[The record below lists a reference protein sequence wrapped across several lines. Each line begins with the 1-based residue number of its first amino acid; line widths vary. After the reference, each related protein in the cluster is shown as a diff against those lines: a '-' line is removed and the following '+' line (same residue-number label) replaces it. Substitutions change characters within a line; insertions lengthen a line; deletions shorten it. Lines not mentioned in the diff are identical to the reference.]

1 MAYEV
6 CLSRRILKLV
16 AIPPTIP
23 TSFVPKQPVHT
34 TARHVR
40 GTFGILSLI
49 AFFLAGAALIVSGGV
64 FAYERYLIGARDG
77 RAAELADAEQKIS
90 RDTVEGFIRLHDRLV
105 SAEALV
111 DRHVT
116 LSAFFS
122 LLETLTLQNVRFNS
136 LALTVGD
143 DRTAEL
149 KLTGI
154 ARNFNALAAESAAL
168 SGERAVK
175 RAVFSGIKVGN
186 DGFVGF
192 SLSALLEPDVVTGAI
207 SPANPASETP

>member
-1 MAYEV
+1 M
-6 CLSRRILKLV
+6 
-16 AIPPTIP
+16 IP

-34 TARHVR
+34 IARHAR
-40 GTFGILSLI
+40 GTFGMLSLI
-49 AFFLAGAALIVSGGV
+49 AFFLAGAALIVSGGF

-175 RAVFSGIKVGN
+175 RAVFSDITVGN

-192 SLSALLEPDVVTGAI
+192 SLSALLDPAVVTGTLPSAGS
-207 SPANPASETP
+207 SPGTP